1 MLVEN
6 CFFQV
11 LQEIGTENV
20 NIQSSQMTEILRILK
35 LEDAVEKTEQEKKDL
50 PTHDLLEKLEDQVK
64 K

>member
-1 MLVEN
+1 
-6 CFFQV
+6 
-11 LQEIGTENV
+11 
-20 NIQSSQMTEILRILK
+20 MTEILRILK